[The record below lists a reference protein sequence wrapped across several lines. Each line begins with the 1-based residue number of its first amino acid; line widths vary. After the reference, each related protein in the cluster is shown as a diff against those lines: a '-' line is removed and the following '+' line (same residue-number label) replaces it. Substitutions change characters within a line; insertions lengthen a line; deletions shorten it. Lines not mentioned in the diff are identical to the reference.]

1 MVDREREKQAAAA
14 RSMAYVAAGQIVG
27 LGTGS
32 SANHAIRMLGQ
43 RVREGLA
50 IQGVPTS
57 ERTRE
62 LAAAEGIPLLPLE
75 QVTRVDVTIDGADE
89 VDPQLRLIKGGG
101 GALLH
106 EKIVAA
112 ASERLIVIADSG
124 KLVGRLGR
132 FPLPVEVVPGA
143 WRLLALRLKAQGCT
157 PTLRQREGGGETYV
171 TAEGNYL
178 LDCAFGAI
186 ADPQRLALILSQMPG
201 VVEHGLFIDMADVV
215 IVGRGD
221 DAEVLSAGP
230 RPPPGRP

>member
-1 MVDREREKQAAAA
+1 MGDQEREKQAAAA
-14 RSMAYVAAGQIVG
+14 RSMACVEAGQIVG
-27 LGTGS
+27 LGTG
-32 SANHAIRMLGQ
+32 ATATHAIRMLGQ
-43 RVREGLA
+43 RVREGLT
-50 IQGVPTS
+50 IQGVATS
-57 ERTRE
+57 EQTRE

-106 EKIVAA
+106 EKIVAW
-112 ASERLIVIADSG
+112 ASDRLIVIADSG

-132 FPLPVEVVPGA
+132 FPLPVEVVPRA
-143 WRLLALRLKAQGCT
+143 WRLLAGKLAALGCT
-157 PTLRQREGGGETYV
+157 ATLRQRTDEVYV
-171 TAEGNYL
+171 TEEGNYL

-186 ADPQRLALILSQMPG
+186 EDPPRLASALNAMPG

-215 IVGRGD
+215 IIGRGQ

-230 RPPPGRP
+230 GPPGRP

>member
-1 MVDREREKQAAAA
+1 MGDQEREKQAAAA
-14 RSMAYVAAGQIVG
+14 RSMAYVEAGQIVG

-32 SANHAIRMLGQ
+32 TASHAIRMLGR
-43 RVREGLA
+43 RVRNGLT
-50 IQGVPTS
+50 IQGVATS

-62 LAAAEGIPLLPLE
+62 LAEAEGIPLLPLK

-106 EKIVAA
+106 EKIVAS
-112 ASERLIVIADSG
+112 ASDRLIVIADSG

-132 FPLPVEVVPGA
+132 FPLPVEVVPRA
-143 WRLLALRLKAQGCT
+143 WRLLAGKLAALGCT
-157 PTLRQREGGGETYV
+157 ATLRQRGDEVYV
-171 TAEGNYL
+171 TEEGNYL

-186 ADPQRLALILSQMPG
+186 DDPPRLARALNEMPG

-215 IVGRGD
+215 IIGRGR
-221 DAEVLSAGP
+221 DAEVLTAGP
-230 RPPPGRP
+230 RRPPRL

>member
-1 MVDREREKQAAAA
+1 MGDQEREKQAAAA
-14 RSMAYVAAGQIVG
+14 RSMAYVEAGQIVG

-32 SANHAIRMLGQ
+32 TASHAIRMLGR
-43 RVREGLA
+43 RVREGLT
-50 IQGVPTS
+50 IRGVPTS

-62 LAAAEGIPLLPLE
+62 LAEAEGIPLLPLE

-106 EKIVAA
+106 EKIVAS
-112 ASERLIVIADSG
+112 ASDRLIVIADSD

-132 FPLPVEVVPGA
+132 FPLPVEVVPRA
-143 WRLLALRLKAQGCT
+143 WRLLAGKLAALGCT
-157 PTLRQREGGGETYV
+157 ATLRQRADEVYV
-171 TAEGNYL
+171 TEEGNYL

-186 ADPQRLALILSQMPG
+186 EDPPRLAGALNEMPG

-215 IVGRGD
+215 IIGRGQ
-221 DAEVLSAGP
+221 DAEVITAGP
-230 RPPPGRP
+230 RPPRRL

>member
-1 MVDREREKQAAAA
+1 MGDQEREKQAAAA
-14 RSMAYVAAGQIVG
+14 RSMAYVEAGQIVG

-32 SANHAIRMLGQ
+32 TAAHAIRMLGQ
-43 RVREGLA
+43 RVREGLT
-50 IQGVPTS
+50 IQGVATS

-62 LAAAEGIPLLPLE
+62 LAEAEGIPLLPLE

-106 EKIVAA
+106 EKIVAS
-112 ASERLIVIADSG
+112 ASDRLIVIADSG

-132 FPLPVEVVPGA
+132 FPLPVEVVPRA
-143 WRLLALRLKAQGCT
+143 WRLLAGKLAALGCT
-157 PTLRQREGGGETYV
+157 PTLRQRTDEVYV
-171 TAEGNYL
+171 TEEGNYL

-186 ADPQRLALILSQMPG
+186 EDPPRLASALNAMPG

-215 IVGRGD
+215 IIGRGQ

-230 RPPPGRP
+230 GPPGRP